1 MATKNGLITALN
13 SFISAVGKVTKS
25 RHTSA
30 NTLLV
35 DAVYPS
41 IITEAY
47 TNLVTT
53 TTNTTPIGT
62 THYYT
67 TYWVKQGRKVSVFG
81 NITNKTGASTSNE
94 NYITINVGEFTPQ
107 AVNNEFIAHSMSDNR
122 NIRCRISGNNIQV
135 RSALANNESIS
146 FQFSYN
152 AKD

>member
-1 MATKNGLITALN
+1 MATKSGLTSAISTAL
-13 SFISAVGKVTKS
+13 SIVITKAKVLLS
-25 RHTSA
+25 L
-30 NTLLV
+30 NNLV
-35 DAVYPS
+35 DAVYPN

-67 TYWVKQGRKVSVFG
+67 TYWVKQGRRVSVFG

-94 NYITINVGEFTPQ
+94 DYLTINVGEFTPQ
-107 AVNNEFIAHSMSDNR
+107 LVSNDFIANSLSDNR
-122 NIRCRISGNNIQV
+122 NIRCRISGNTIKV
-135 RSALANNESIS
+135 ISALANNESIS

>member
-1 MATKNGLITALN
+1 MATKSGLSSAISTAL
-13 SFISAVGKVTKS
+13 SIVITKAKVLLS
-25 RHTSA
+25 L
-30 NTLLV
+30 NNLV
-35 DAVYPS
+35 DAVYPN

-67 TYWVKQGRKVSVFG
+67 TYWVKQGRRVSVFG

-94 NYITINVGEFTPQ
+94 DYITINVGEFTPQ
-107 AVNNEFIAHSMSDNR
+107 LVSNDFIANSLSDNR
-122 NIRCRISGNNIQV
+122 NIRCRISGNTIKV
-135 RSALANNESIS
+135 ISALANNESIS

>member
-1 MATKNGLITALN
+1 MATKSGLISSISTAL
-13 SFISAVGKVTKS
+13 SIVITKAKVLLS
-25 RHTSA
+25 L
-30 NTLLV
+30 NNLV
-35 DAVYPS
+35 DAVYPN

-47 TNLVTT
+47 TNLATT

-67 TYWVKQGRKVSVFG
+67 TYWIKQGRKVSVFG
-81 NITNKTGASTSNE
+81 NISNKTGASTSNE

-107 AVNNEFIAHSMSDNR
+107 AVTNEFIAHSMSDNR

-135 RSALANNESIS
+135 RSALANNETIS